1 MSYCGVAVRPELL
14 GLIPGYPGIEV
25 ASLQTSN
32 VSTSK
37 VSEPDGALPQGRS
50 RSSKYEEGA
59 LGGGDSE
66 RSQGFTEDRREACAK
81 AQRCG
86 KVELGI
92 WESTGVRGD
101 TRAGVGGG

>member
-1 MSYCGVAVRPELL
+1 M
-14 GLIPGYPGIEV
+14 
-25 ASLQTSN
+25 ASLRISN

-37 VSEPDGALPQGRS
+37 VSEPDGALPQGRN
-50 RSSKYEEGA
+50 SKYEEGA

-66 RSQGFTEDRREACAK
+66 RSQGFTEDRRAACAK

-86 KVELGI
+86 KAELGM
-92 WESTGVRGD
+92 WESRGVRED